1 MKFILIFL
9 ASLSFTL
16 MARAEPSRSHR
27 SALIIGVSDY
37 DAKSGAPSLEGVPF
51 DMKSANR
58 IANAMALQTP
68 TFASFATLK
77 RPKKTSLKHFVN
89 WAKKRKKA
97 VEVSFIFQGMARAI

>member
-58 IANAMALQTP
+58 IANAMGIADTHIRFIRDAEATKENILKALRQ
-68 TFASFATLK
+68 LGE
-77 RPKKTSLKHFVN
+77 KTQEGG
-89 WAKKRKKA
+89 R
-97 VEVSFIFQGMARAI
+97 SFIYFSV